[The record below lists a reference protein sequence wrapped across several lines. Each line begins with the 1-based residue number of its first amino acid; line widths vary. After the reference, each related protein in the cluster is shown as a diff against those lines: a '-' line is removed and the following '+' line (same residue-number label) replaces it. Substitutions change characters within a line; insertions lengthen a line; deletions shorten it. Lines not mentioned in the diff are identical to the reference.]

1 MQQKDR
7 DPFSNPQLG
16 NGRSIIS
23 SLVSTTTK
31 ILWCFWNF
39 HIVSM
44 LIGAQIRQELIWA
57 SINFL
62 YIEMIRMYHA
72 PYVYLYFVHI
82 CTIITFLISFF
93 AALLPLNL
101 SCVLMGWPAFP
112 IHSQPQFQGHHEA
125 AVWLLRHV
133 PESNIADGRN
143 MWPEV
148 NPAGFC
154 WDNKIFHSTH
164 VTCFYIHF
172 FTHVC
177 NK

>member
-1 MQQKDR
+1 MEDQSFH
-7 DPFSNPQLG
+7 PWWVPQPK
-16 NGRSIIS
+16 SCDVSEIS
-23 SLVSTTTK
+23 
-31 ILWCFWNF
+31 ILWACWLV
-39 HIVSM
+39 HK
-44 LIGAQIRQELIWA
+44 IRQELA

-62 YIEMIRMYHA
+62 YIEMIRMYHT
-72 PYVYLYFVHI
+72 PYGPYIYLYFVHI

-101 SCVLMGWPAFP
+101 SCVLMGCPAFP

-154 WDNKIFHSTH
+154 WDNKIFQSTH